1 MAGTIGGFLIMLVLD
16 TDHASELVFRSA
28 AGLRLLERL
37 DAAKDDVVITA
48 VTVDEQLRGW
58 LAEINRRKPEDQ
70 IVPYARLVHQV
81 EILAAWHVLPWDQD
95 AVSRFSD
102 LNRHKIR
109 IGTQDLKIAAITLAH
124 DAMLLT
130 RNVRDFANVPGLRF
144 ENWLR

>member
-1 MAGTIGGFLIMLVLD
+1 MLVLD

-102 LNRHKIR
+102 LKRHKIR

-130 RNVRDFANVPGLRF
+130 RNERDFANVPGLRF

>member
-1 MAGTIGGFLIMLVLD
+1 MLVLD

-37 DAAKDDVVITA
+37 DAAKDDVVITS

-58 LAEINRRKPEDQ
+58 LAEINRRKPKDQ
-70 IVPYARLVHQV
+70 IVPYARLIYQV
-81 EILAAWHVLPWDQD
+81 KILAAWHLLPWDQD

-102 LNRHKIR
+102 LKRHKIR

-130 RNVRDFANVPGLRF
+130 RNERDFANVPGLRF

>member
-1 MAGTIGGFLIMLVLD
+1 MLVLD

-37 DAAKDDVVITA
+37 DAAKDDVVITS

-58 LAEINRRKPEDQ
+58 LAEINRRKPKDQ
-70 IVPYARLVHQV
+70 IVPYARLIYQV
-81 EILAAWHVLPWDQD
+81 KILAAWHVLPWDQD

-102 LNRHKIR
+102 LKRHKIR

-130 RNVRDFANVPGLRF
+130 RNERDFANVPGLRF